1 MLRAARALLAM
12 RHPLDVELGVS
23 EMLGSW
29 WGQRVP
35 GVDVDRLLSEGLVA
49 HATKAGTSAGL
60 AVLTAVSVLGPSPR
74 QRDLANEAAQTLSAE
89 DVAPPMWA
97 ESVGTARPV
106 TAYVS
111 GSRFGDIDNIICT
124 FRYDLDPGADTG
136 EAGHAL
142 IAVIDH
148 NAGGVLR
155 DAWVTTKADRLLEH
169 CRREA
174 ADTAMATFA
183 ELTPAR
189 ARTLLENGFNRTH
202 QVLNS
207 HAGNRPVRVTGAGDE
222 HFSGGSLAAHHALA
236 LARVRALPPETAPTS
251 EPVWPRDRRAML
263 AARFLASEESA
274 ELSDSYAAS
283 RCVDHIIAYGCDVDA
298 GRPLRV
304 SPRKVESFLL
314 TWLPRRVVLLPE
326 EQQAMPHVLAAWIR
340 WAGPRFELPKTAV
353 DATLDALWEATADF
367 TSTYLDPAASYG
379 LRREAIRRLLPDDDL
394 SALARRMFA
403 FPLLAS
409 DLVAESASEFDPAT
423 RTGRRA
429 LLRLD
434 HFGEYDTSGWPRGK
448 HSADN
453 GNGTGADEA
462 PNTDTRTVD
471 GGPGAS
477 EEELAAH
484 ERLAERLWN
493 GEPPALW
500 EAAQRLLD
508 RGHSRR
514 EVLSTL
520 LTVLDDADDE
530 DDLVERL
537 TEL

>member
-12 RHPLDVELGVS
+12 RQPLDVELGVS

-35 GVDVDRLLSEGLVA
+35 GVDVDRLLGEGLVT
-49 HATKAGTSAGL
+49 HAVEAGTPAGL
-60 AVLTAVSVLGPSPR
+60 AMLSAVSELGTSQR
-74 QRDLANEAAQTLSAE
+74 QRLLAAE
-89 DVAPPMWA
+89 GARRLPEQGVTPPMWA

-106 TAYVS
+106 AAYVS
-111 GSRFGDIDNIICT
+111 GSRFGDIDDIICT
-124 FRYDLDPGADTG
+124 FRYDNAPGTESG

-148 NAGGVLR
+148 NIGGVLR
-155 DAWVTTKADRLLEH
+155 DAWVTTKVDRLLEH

-174 ADTAMATFA
+174 ADTLMATFS
-183 ELTPAR
+183 ELTPER
-189 ARTLLENGFNRTH
+189 ARTLLEASFARTH
-202 QVLNS
+202 QVLSS
-207 HAGNRPVRVTGAGDE
+207 HAGNRPVRISEAGNGE
-222 HFSGGSLAAHHALA
+222 FAAGTLAKHHALA
-236 LARVRALPPETAPTS
+236 LARVRALPREENPTA
-251 EPVWPRDRRAML
+251 EPVWRRDDRATL
-263 AARFLASEESA
+263 AARFLASETSA

-283 RCVDHIIAYGCDVDA
+283 RCVDHIIAYGCDIDA

-304 SPRKVESFLL
+304 SPRKVEAFLL
-314 TWLPRRVVLLPE
+314 TWLPRHVVLLPE

-340 WAGPRFELPKTAV
+340 WAGPRYGLPESAV
-353 DATLDALWEATADF
+353 LATLDALWESTAEF
-367 TSTYLDPAASYG
+367 TRTYLDPATSFG

-409 DLVAESASEFDPAT
+409 DLVVESASEFDPAT
-423 RTGRRA
+423 RAGRRA

-434 HFGEYDTSGWPRGK
+434 HFGEYDAIGESRGR

-453 GNGTGADEA
+453 GGAVGNAGTDDRRAGS
-462 PNTDTRTVD
+462 V
-471 GGPGAS
+471 S

-493 GEPPALW
+493 GEPSALW

-508 RGHSRR
+508 RGHGRQR
-514 EVLSTL
+514 VLRTL
-520 LTVLDDADDE
+520 ITVLDAAEDE

-537 TEL
+537 GEL